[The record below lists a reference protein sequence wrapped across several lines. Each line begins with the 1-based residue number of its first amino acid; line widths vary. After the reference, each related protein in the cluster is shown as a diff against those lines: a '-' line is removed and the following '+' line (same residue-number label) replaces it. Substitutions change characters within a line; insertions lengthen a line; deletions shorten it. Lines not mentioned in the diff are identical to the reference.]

1 MTTIERIKQNFP
13 IHWHVWN
20 NDYQELQQAIN
31 EKKHDLEKLDPRG
44 RTPLMLA
51 VKLCHL
57 ECVKALLAAKC
68 NANVEC
74 DGWSVVQEAVCSGD
88 PNIVTAILEVRD
100 LQRHIKRVSHVPQLL
115 QHLQDTPDFYVEMKW
130 EFTSWVPLMSR
141 VCPSDTYKV
150 YKRGSNVRIDTTL
163 LGFDSASSW
172 QRGNRSY
179 IYKATQP
186 NSASMIEIDHDT
198 GEVSIEHMRNIE
210 DEAIDGIRPSREAVA
225 MRLQAPVICNHIDMD
240 KISFERNKSGFWG
253 WRSEKVE
260 SINGYECKVYGASN
274 VKFITR
280 TRSEHLGEDQARM
293 KNSRTPLQHFLG
305 MADEDYDH
313 SAVAVGAAGSTPPS
327 PDDGSEA
334 GAVGGR
340 PNSST
345 ASSSA
350 SPEPNRVEAA
360 VAAAAAAPTAEEYFS
375 DIDLN
380 GRDIGKPKR
389 ITAKE
394 QHFKAN
400 MWLSELFPI
409 KLQEQVLPILDLMST
424 MASPHVSKL
433 RDFITMQLPAGFPVK
448 IEIPLFH
455 VLNAVVTFGNV
466 FAMETAVPHVSHIRE
481 SDERTTCIIDDVCF
495 EVPAEYGVVRRADSD
510 ATSYRPQMST
520 FEDEDELMQFAIQ
533 QSLCETGSENDK
545 VDIWEA
551 LKAPRPLTPQYY
563 EDEQLQ
569 RALQESL
576 ITGYQSGA
584 GANAVVASSNA
595 PLLAIEGTPV
605 AAAAAAGGVPN
616 AINNH
621 LPPSADDYIDPNL
634 ELAIKLSQE
643 EEERREADRLREE
656 EMLAEALRLS
666 LQEK

>member
-1 MTTIERIKQNFP
+1 MKADEMLTVDKIKEQYP
-13 IHWHVWN
+13 IHWLVWN
-20 NDYQELQQAIN
+20 NDFRELQQAID
-31 EKKHDLEKLDPRG
+31 KKAEHDLEQLDPRG

-51 VKLCHL
+51 VKLSHL

-68 NANVEC
+68 NANFEC

-88 PNIVTAILEVRD
+88 ANILTAVLEVRD

-163 LGFDSASSW
+163 LGFDNNTW

-179 IYKATQP
+179 IFKGQAESAT
-186 NSASMIEIDHDT
+186 MIEIDHDT

-210 DEAIDGIRPSREAVA
+210 SEDIDGITPSKESVA
-225 MRLQAPVICNHIDMD
+225 LRLQAPVICNHIDMD

-260 SINGYECKVYGASN
+260 NINGYECKVYGASN
-274 VKFITR
+274 VEFITR
-280 TRSEHLGEDQARM
+280 TRNEHLSEEQARI
-293 KNSRTPLQHFLG
+293 KSSRTPLQHFLG
-305 MADEDYDH
+305 MTEEDYDH
-313 SAVAVGAAGSTPPS
+313 AGASNPLRDSGASPLLGQDNGSSNNSPVHEVAGASNAVSDGAAPS
-327 PDDGSEA
+327 
-334 GAVGGR
+334 V
-340 PNSST
+340 
-345 ASSSA
+345 
-350 SPEPNRVEAA
+350 
-360 VAAAAAAPTAEEYFS
+360 EEYFS
-375 DIDLN
+375 AEVDLQ
-380 GRDIGKPKR
+380 GRDVGKPKR
-389 ITAKE
+389 VSAKV
-394 QHFKAN
+394 QRFKAN
-400 MWLSELFPI
+400 IWLSEQFPI

-433 RDFITMQLPAGFPVK
+433 KDFVTMQLPSGFPVK

-466 FAMETAVPHVSHIRE
+466 FAMETPVANVSSLQE
-481 SDERTTCIIDDVCF
+481 SEERTTCIIDDCCF
-495 EVPAEYGVVRRADSD
+495 DVPSEYVQRGNDFRR
-510 ATSYRPQMST
+510 QIT

-533 QSLCETGSENDK
+533 QSLIEQGSENDE

-551 LKAPRPLTPQYY
+551 LKAQRPLTPSFY

-576 ITGYQSGA
+576 ISGFQSGSVTAASPEGGSTTTAAATGTQEQPHATNGA
-584 GANAVVASSNA
+584 GADELDSI
-595 PLLAIEGTPV
+595 P
-605 AAAAAAGGVPN
+605 
-616 AINNH
+616 
-621 LPPSADDYIDPNL
+621 DYLDPNL

-643 EEERREADRLREE
+643 EERRREEERKREE
-656 EMLAEALRLS
+656 EMLAEVLRLS
-666 LQEK
+666 LEDK

>member
-1 MTTIERIKQNFP
+1 MATIDRIKENFP

-20 NDYQELQQAIN
+20 NDFQELQQAIN
-31 EKKHDLEKLDPRG
+31 EKSHDLEKLDPRG

-88 PNIVTAILEVRD
+88 ANILTAILEVRD

-150 YKRGSNVRIDTTL
+150 FKRGANVRIDTTL
-163 LGFDSASSW
+163 LGFDNNTW

-179 IYKATQP
+179 IYKGQSNT
-186 NSASMIEIDHDT
+186 ASMIEIDHDT

-210 DEAIDGIRPSREAVA
+210 SENIDGIRPSREAVQL
-225 MRLQAPVICNHIDMD
+225 RLQAPVICNHIDMD

-280 TRSEHLGEDQARM
+280 TRNEHLGDDQGRT

-305 MADEDYDH
+305 MTDEDYDH
-313 SAVAVGAAGSTPPS
+313 TASGSISALRETSSSVGEDRS
-327 PDDGSEA
+327 PDGSEA
-334 GAVGGR
+334 GAGAIGGQGAT
-340 PNSST
+340 NSSP
-345 ASSSA
+345 A
-350 SPEPNRVEAA
+350 EQQQQQ
-360 VAAAAAAPTAEEYFS
+360 APTAEEYFS
-375 DIDLN
+375 DVDLG

-389 ITAKE
+389 ISAKE

-400 MWLSELFPI
+400 IWLSEEFPI

-466 FAMETAVPHVSHIRE
+466 FATENPVPHVSNIQE
-481 SDERTTCIIDDVCF
+481 SDDRISCIIDDACF
-495 EVPAEYGVVRRADSD
+495 EVPSEYGVRRGGTDF
-510 ATSYRPQMST
+510 RQQLT

-533 QSLCETGSENDK
+533 QSLVESGSENDK

-576 ITGYQSGA
+576 ITGYQQSRGDGSHAVSSGS
-584 GANAVVASSNA
+584 GVASDTNST
-595 PLLAIEGTPV
+595 LALAHDGASDATDDR
-605 AAAAAAGGVPN
+605 
-616 AINNH
+616 
-621 LPPSADDYIDPNL
+621 LPDYLDPNL

-643 EEERREADRLREE
+643 EEARREEERLREE
-656 EMLAEALRLS
+656 QMLAEVLRLS

>member
-1 MTTIERIKQNFP
+1 MISVDKIKENFP

-20 NDYQELQQAIN
+20 NDYQELQQAIS
-31 EKKHDLEKLDPRG
+31 EKTHDLESLDPRG

-57 ECVKALLAAKC
+57 ECVKALLSAKC

-88 PNIVTAILEVRD
+88 ANILTAILEVRD

-115 QHLQDTPDFYVEMKW
+115 QHLQDTPDFYIEMKW

-163 LGFDSASSW
+163 LGFDNNTW

-179 IYKATQP
+179 IYKGQSKT
-186 NSASMIEIDHDT
+186 ASMIEIDHDT
-198 GEVSIEHMRNIE
+198 GEVSVEHMRNIE
-210 DEAIDGIRPSREAVA
+210 EENIDGIRPSREAVNL
-225 MRLQAPVICNHIDMD
+225 RLQAPVICNHIDMD

-280 TRSEHLGEDQARM
+280 TRNEHLGNEQTRV

-305 MADEDYDH
+305 MTEEDYDH
-313 SAVAVGAAGSTPPS
+313 A
-327 PDDGSEA
+327 
-334 GAVGGR
+334 AVGG
-340 PNSST
+340 SST
-345 ASSSA
+345 SALREQQTLPPSYSNEDDRSPDGAEGESSGG
-350 SPEPNRVEAA
+350 VQDT
-360 VAAAAAAPTAEEYFS
+360 APSAEEYFS

-380 GRDIGKPKR
+380 GRDVGKPKR
-389 ITAKE
+389 TTAKE
-394 QHFKAN
+394 QMFKAN
-400 MWLSELFPI
+400 IWLSEEFPI

-433 RDFITMQLPAGFPVK
+433 KDFITMQLPSGFPVK

-466 FAMETAVPHVSHIRE
+466 FAIEQPVQHVSHIRE
-481 SDERTTCIIDDVCF
+481 SDDRVTCVIDDACF
-495 EVPAEYGVVRRADSD
+495 EAPSGYGVRRGIADF
-510 ATSYRPQMST
+510 RQQLT

-533 QSLCETGSENDK
+533 QSLVDSGSENDK

-576 ITGYQSGA
+576 ITGFL
-584 GANAVVASSNA
+584 SSSSA
-595 PLLAIEGTPV
+595 TTGSAQPPALALDHQTPTADV
-605 AAAAAAGGVPN
+605 DEPDSVP
-616 AINNH
+616 
-621 LPPSADDYIDPNL
+621 DYLDPNL

-643 EEERREADRLREE
+643 EETRREEERRREE
-656 EMLAEALRLS
+656 EMLAEVLRLS